1 MNAERLLGSLLK
13 GSARRS
19 MPGKAAVGM
28 GLLGVAIAAFE
39 HFSEQQRAP
48 APAGPPPPPTPPRA
62 TPPPPPGAA
71 PTGPPPAPPSTADQA
86 VLLIR
91 AMIAAASA
99 DGAVDAEE
107 RRRVLARVT
116 SAGLGREEREFL
128 ERELAAPRPL
138 AEVLGGV
145 TSTELAE
152 QVYVVSLLAVDVDTE
167 SERSYLR
174 ELARRLALDD
184 AALTRLHRMLGV
196 QPW

>member
-48 APAGPPPPPTPPRA
+48 VSAGLPPPPTPPKA

-71 PTGPPPAPPSTADQA
+71 PTGPPPAPRSTADQA

-91 AMIAAASA
+91 AMIAAAGA
-99 DGAVDAEE
+99 DGAVDPEE
-107 RRRVLARVT
+107 RRRILARVA
-116 SAGLGREEREFL
+116 SAGVGQAEREFL

-138 AEVLGGV
+138 TEVLGGV

-167 SERSYLR
+167 SERTYLR

-184 AALTRLHRMLGV
+184 AAVSRLHRMLGV
-196 QPW
+196 SAL

>member
-1 MNAERLLGSLLK
+1 MNAERLLGSLLT

-48 APAGPPPPPTPPRA
+48 APAGPPLPPTPPRA
-62 TPPPPPGAA
+62 TPPPPPGASPA
-71 PTGPPPAPPSTADQA
+71 GPPPAPRSTADQA

-99 DGAVDAEE
+99 DGAVDVEE

-116 SAGLGREEREFL
+116 SAGLGQAEREFL
-128 ERELAAPRPL
+128 ERELDAPRPL

-152 QVYVVSLLAVDVDTE
+152 QVYVVSLLAVDIDTE
-167 SERSYLR
+167 PERAYLR
-174 ELARRLALDD
+174 ELALRLALDD
-184 AALTRLHRMLGV
+184 AAVSRLHRMLGV
-196 QPW
+196 PLW